1 MLNCVYN
8 LSYYEDIKEMFK
20 KSLLIIVMMLV
31 AFGCANQQKDDA
43 EVEVVVEEIS
53 LAVTGLA

>member
-1 MLNCVYN
+1 
-8 LSYYEDIKEMFK
+8 MFK

-43 EVEVVVEEIS
+43 DVVVEEIS

>member
-1 MLNCVYN
+1 
-8 LSYYEDIKEMFK
+8 MFK

>member
-1 MLNCVYN
+1 MSMLNCVYN

-20 KSLLIIVMMLV
+20 KSLLIIVMFVV
-31 AFGCANQQKDDA
+31 AFGCANQQKDDS
-43 EVEVVVEEIS
+43 EVVVEEIS